1 MSTFTD
7 KYSLNKPALDG
18 PNDLKSEV
26 KTSYII
32 QQEAAAEA
40 AKKAKR
46 MGLIIRIIVLVG

>member
-32 QQEAAAEA
+32 EQEAAAEA
-40 AKKAKR
+40 AKKAEEAKESE
-46 MGLIIRIIVLVG
+46 